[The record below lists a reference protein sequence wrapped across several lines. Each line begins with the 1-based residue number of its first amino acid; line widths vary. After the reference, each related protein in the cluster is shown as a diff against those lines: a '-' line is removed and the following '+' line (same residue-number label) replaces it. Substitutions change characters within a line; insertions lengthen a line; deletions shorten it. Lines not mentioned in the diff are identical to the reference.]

1 MSAYIRTAIL
11 TAGKSNGLSNDA
23 PSSSNISLSHQ
34 ILCCAYNANGT
45 VFVTGSSDT
54 FARVCLCFKMYF
66 PLGHMVHLLILLVY
80 FYYLCIYGLLALF
93 TKNWALAGLECF
105 KVKC

>member
-1 MSAYIRTAIL
+1 MSAYMRTAIL
-11 TAGKSNGLSNDA
+11 TTGKSNGLSNDA
-23 PSSSNISLSHQ
+23 PSSSNTSLSHQ

-66 PLGHMVHLLILLVY
+66 PLGHMVHLLILFGLFLLFVY
-80 FYYLCIYGLLALF
+80 LWFVGFVYQELGTCRFGVL
-93 TKNWALAGLECF
+93 
-105 KVKC
+105 